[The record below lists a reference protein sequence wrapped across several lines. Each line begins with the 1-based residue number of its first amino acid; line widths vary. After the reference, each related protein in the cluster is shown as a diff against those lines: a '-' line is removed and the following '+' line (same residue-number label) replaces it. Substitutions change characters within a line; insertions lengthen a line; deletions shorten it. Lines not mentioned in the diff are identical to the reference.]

1 MIIPC
6 KSCHSAFRLDDSVI
20 KASGSRVRCSKCRA
34 VFRVYPPNVTERRKH
49 HRIKTQNLISHF
61 SFDEAGAVNSQGIG
75 RAIDVSQGGILIETP
90 ERIES
95 DWLSLMAVDLEEN
108 LIEIKGRLMHSN
120 RSASGTYLS
129 GIAFV
134 GSDWQVSNFV
144 VKLVKGYNYRKKNLF
159 IRWHN
164 QKQMPDPCMAVQ
176 AATSNGFISD
186 RNN

>member
-1 MIIPC
+1 M
-6 KSCHSAFRLDDSVI
+6 A
-20 KASGSRVRCSKCRA
+20 
-34 VFRVYPPNVTERRKH
+34 ERRKH

-61 SFDEAGAVNSQGIG
+61 SFDEAGALNSQGIG
-75 RAIDVSQGGILIETP
+75 RAVDVSQGGILIETP

-108 LIEIKGRLMHSN
+108 LFEIRGRLMHSN
-120 RSASGTYLS
+120 RSANGMYLS

-164 QKQMPDPCMAVQ
+164 QQQILDPYMAAQ